1 MARAFNMLMKP
12 SIVRT
17 FLLTIALSV
26 CGLGTPA
33 LAAIVD
39 IDRIVVVVNEDVIT
53 NTELKARIEEIKQ
66 ELAARNIDPP
76 AESVLRKQ
84 VVERMVLERIQLQ
97 LADEAGVRVND
108 KDVEQAVA
116 RVAERNNKTVAEFY
130 RALRGD
136 GIEIERY
143 RSQIRNDLIIQRLLQ
158 KKINNRITVSDVEIE
173 NFFATRDKQ
182 AQVDATYRVSQILI
196 AVPNS
201 ATPEQIEATKTKAE
215 GIHQSLLAGASFEQ
229 AAITHSDGQKAL
241 QGGSLGWKKPGQL
254 PGMFLESLLALEPGS
269 ISDVLRS
276 PVGFH
281 ILKLDE
287 RKLGAQAQPI
297 PQVHARHILLQPS
310 EVRSISEV
318 IAKLK
323 RLRERVLN
331 GEDFAELARAHSE
344 DKSSAAK
351 GGDLGWVNP
360 GQTVPEFE
368 SKMNELEPNELSE
381 PVETPFGLHLIQVLA
396 KRMHDVS
403 EERSRAAA
411 RQQIHTRKAD
421 ARYEQWLRRMR
432 DEAYVNYRLEDE

>member
-1 MARAFNMLMKP
+1 MKP

-26 CGLGTPA
+26 CGLVAPA
-33 LAAIVD
+33 LATIVD

-53 NTELKARIEEIKQ
+53 DTELRARIEEIKR

-76 AESVLRKQ
+76 AQSVLREQ

-108 KDVEQAVA
+108 KDVEQAIAV
-116 RVAERNNKTVAEFY
+116 VAERNNRTTEELY
-130 RALRGD
+130 RALRRD

-143 RSQIRNDLIIQRLLQ
+143 RSKIRNDLKIQRLLQ
-158 KKINNRITVSDVEIE
+158 KEVNNRITVSDAEIE

-182 AQVDATYRVSQILI
+182 TRVDDAYRVSQILI
-196 AVPNS
+196 AVPDS
-201 ATPEQIEATKTKAE
+201 AIPEQVEAAKTKAE
-215 GIHQSLLAGASFEQ
+215 GIHQSLLAGASFER
-229 AAITHSDGQKAL
+229 AAITHSDGKNAL
-241 QGGSLGWKKPGQL
+241 QGGLLGWKKPGQL
-254 PGMFLESLLALEPGS
+254 PGMFLESLLALEPGGVT
-269 ISDVLRS
+269 DVLRS

-297 PQVHARHILLQPS
+297 LQVHARHILLQPN

-318 IAKLK
+318 KSKLEQ
-323 RLRERVLN
+323 LRERVLN

-368 SKMNELEPNELSE
+368 RKMNELEPNELGE

-396 KRMHDVS
+396 KRMYDVS
-403 EERSRAAA
+403 DERSRAAA
-411 RQQIHTRKAD
+411 RQQIHSRKAD
-421 ARYEQWLRRMR
+421 ARYEQWLRQMR
-432 DEAYVNYRLEDE
+432 DEAYVNYRLEDT

>member
-1 MARAFNMLMKP
+1 MKRC
-12 SIVRT
+12 IVQT
-17 FLLTIALSV
+17 SLLAIALSV
-26 CGLGTPA
+26 CGLVPPA

-53 NTELKARIEEIKQ
+53 NTELEARIEEIKQ

-84 VVERMVLERIQLQ
+84 VVERMVFERIQLQ
-97 LADEAGVRVND
+97 LADEARVRVND
-108 KDVEQAVA
+108 KDVEQAIA
-116 RVAERNNKTVAEFY
+116 RVAERNNRTVEQLY
-130 RALRGD
+130 RALRRD

-143 RSQIRNDLIIQRLLQ
+143 RSQIRNDLKIQRLLQ
-158 KKINNRITVSDVEIE
+158 REINNRITVSDAELE
-173 NFFATRDKQ
+173 NFLATRDDQ
-182 AQVDATYRVSQILI
+182 DRVDDAYRISQILI

-201 ATPEQIEATKTKAE
+201 ATPEQVEAAKTKAGE
-215 GIHQSLLAGASFEQ
+215 IYESLIAGANFEQ
-229 AAITHSDGQKAL
+229 AAITHSDGQNAL
-241 QGGSLGWKKPGQL
+241 QAGSLGWKKPGQL
-254 PGMFLESLLALEPGS
+254 PGMFLASLLALEPGGV
-269 ISDVLRS
+269 SDVLRS

-287 RKLGAQAQPI
+287 RKRSVQAQPV
-297 PQVHARHILLQPS
+297 PQVHVRHILLRPS

-318 IAKLK
+318 RTKLEQ
-323 RLRERVLN
+323 LRERVLN

-344 DKSSAAK
+344 DKSSTAK

-368 SKMNELEPNELSE
+368 KGMNELEPNELSE

-396 KRMHDVS
+396 KRTHDVS

-421 ARYEQWLRRMR
+421 ARYDQWLRRRR
-432 DEAYVNYRLEDE
+432 DEAYVNYRLEDK

>member
-1 MARAFNMLMKP
+1 MKP

-26 CGLGTPA
+26 CGLVAPA
-33 LAAIVD
+33 LATIVD

-53 NTELKARIEEIKQ
+53 DTELRARIEEIKR

-76 AESVLRKQ
+76 AQSVLREQ

-108 KDVEQAVA
+108 KDVEQAIAV
-116 RVAERNNKTVAEFY
+116 VAERNNRTTEELY
-130 RALRGD
+130 RALRRD

-143 RSQIRNDLIIQRLLQ
+143 RSKIRNDLKIQRLLQ
-158 KKINNRITVSDVEIE
+158 KEVNNRITVSDAEIE

-182 AQVDATYRVSQILI
+182 TRVDDAYRVSQILI
-196 AVPNS
+196 AVPDS
-201 ATPEQIEATKTKAE
+201 ATPEQVEAAKTKAE
-215 GIHQSLLAGASFEQ
+215 GIHQSLLAGASFER
-229 AAITHSDGQKAL
+229 AAITHSDGKNAL
-241 QGGSLGWKKPGQL
+241 QGGLLGWKKPGQL
-254 PGMFLESLLALEPGS
+254 PGMFLESLLALEPGGVT
-269 ISDVLRS
+269 DVLRS

-297 PQVHARHILLQPS
+297 LQVHARHILLQPN

-318 IAKLK
+318 KSKLEQ
-323 RLRERVLN
+323 LRERVLN

-368 SKMNELEPNELSE
+368 RKMNELEPNELGE

-396 KRMHDVS
+396 KRMYDVS

-411 RQQIHTRKAD
+411 RQQIHSRKAD
-421 ARYEQWLRRMR
+421 ARYEQWLRQMR
-432 DEAYVNYRLEDE
+432 DEAYVNYRLEDT

>member
-1 MARAFNMLMKP
+1 MKRC
-12 SIVRT
+12 IVQT
-17 FLLTIALSV
+17 SLLAIALSV
-26 CGLGTPA
+26 CGLVPPA

-53 NTELKARIEEIKQ
+53 NTELEARIEEIKQ

-84 VVERMVLERIQLQ
+84 VVERMVFERIQLQ
-97 LADEAGVRVND
+97 LADEARVRVND
-108 KDVEQAVA
+108 KDVEQAIA
-116 RVAERNNKTVAEFY
+116 RVAERNNRTVEQLY
-130 RALRGD
+130 RALRRD

-143 RSQIRNDLIIQRLLQ
+143 RSQIRNDLKIQRLLQ
-158 KKINNRITVSDVEIE
+158 REINNRITVSDAELE
-173 NFFATRDKQ
+173 NFLATRDDQ
-182 AQVDATYRVSQILI
+182 DRVDDAYRISQILI

-201 ATPEQIEATKTKAE
+201 ATPEQVEAAKTKAGE
-215 GIHQSLLAGASFEQ
+215 IYESLIAGANFEQ
-229 AAITHSDGQKAL
+229 AAITHSDGQNAL
-241 QGGSLGWKKPGQL
+241 QAGSLGWKKPGQL
-254 PGMFLESLLALEPGS
+254 PGMFLASLLALEPGGV
-269 ISDVLRS
+269 SDVLRS

-287 RKLGAQAQPI
+287 RKRSVQAQPV
-297 PQVHARHILLQPS
+297 PQVHVRHILLRPS

-318 IAKLK
+318 RTKLEQ
-323 RLRERVLN
+323 LRERVLN

-344 DKSSAAK
+344 DKSSTAK

-368 SKMNELEPNELSE
+368 KGMNELEPNELSE

-396 KRMHDVS
+396 KRTHDVS

-421 ARYEQWLRRMR
+421 ARYDQWLRQIR
-432 DEAYVNYRLEDE
+432 DEAYVNYRLDR

>member
-1 MARAFNMLMKP
+1 MKP

-26 CGLGTPA
+26 CGLVAPA
-33 LAAIVD
+33 LATIVD

-53 NTELKARIEEIKQ
+53 DTELRARIEEIKR

-76 AESVLRKQ
+76 AQSVLREQ

-108 KDVEQAVA
+108 KDVEQAIAVVA
-116 RVAERNNKTVAEFY
+116 QRNNRTTEELY
-130 RALRGD
+130 RALRRD

-143 RSQIRNDLIIQRLLQ
+143 RSKIRNDLKIQRLLQ
-158 KKINNRITVSDVEIE
+158 KEVNNRITVSDAEIE

-182 AQVDATYRVSQILI
+182 TRVDDAYRVSQILI
-196 AVPNS
+196 AVPDS
-201 ATPEQIEATKTKAE
+201 ATPEQVEAAKTKAE
-215 GIHQSLLAGASFEQ
+215 GIHQSLLAGASFER
-229 AAITHSDGQKAL
+229 AAITHSDGKNAL
-241 QGGSLGWKKPGQL
+241 QGGLLGWKKPGQL
-254 PGMFLESLLALEPGS
+254 PGMFLESLLALEPGGVT
-269 ISDVLRS
+269 DVLRS

-297 PQVHARHILLQPS
+297 LQVHARHILLQPN

-318 IAKLK
+318 KSKLEQ
-323 RLRERVLN
+323 LRERVLN

-368 SKMNELEPNELSE
+368 RKMNELEPNELGE

-396 KRMHDVS
+396 KRMYDVS

-411 RQQIHTRKAD
+411 RQQIHSRKAD
-421 ARYEQWLRRMR
+421 ARYEQWLRQMR
-432 DEAYVNYRLEDE
+432 GEAYVNYRLEDT

>member
-1 MARAFNMLMKP
+1 MKP

-26 CGLGTPA
+26 CGLVAPA
-33 LAAIVD
+33 LATIVD

-53 NTELKARIEEIKQ
+53 DTELRARIEEIKR

-76 AESVLRKQ
+76 AQSVLREQ

-108 KDVEQAVA
+108 KDVEQAIAVVA
-116 RVAERNNKTVAEFY
+116 QRNNRTTEELY
-130 RALRGD
+130 RALRRD

-143 RSQIRNDLIIQRLLQ
+143 RSKIRNDLKIQRLLQ
-158 KKINNRITVSDVEIE
+158 KEVNNRITVSDAEIE

-182 AQVDATYRVSQILI
+182 TRVDDAYRVSQILI
-196 AVPNS
+196 AVPDS
-201 ATPEQIEATKTKAE
+201 ATPEQVEAAKTKAE
-215 GIHQSLLAGASFEQ
+215 GIHQSLLAGASFER
-229 AAITHSDGQKAL
+229 AAITHSDGKNAL
-241 QGGSLGWKKPGQL
+241 QGGLLGWKKPGQL
-254 PGMFLESLLALEPGS
+254 PGMFLESLLALEPGGVT
-269 ISDVLRS
+269 DVLRS

-297 PQVHARHILLQPS
+297 LQVHARHILLQPN

-318 IAKLK
+318 KSKLEQ
-323 RLRERVLN
+323 LRERVLN

-368 SKMNELEPNELSE
+368 RKMNELEPNELGE

-396 KRMHDVS
+396 KRMYDVS

-411 RQQIHTRKAD
+411 RQQIHSRKAD
-421 ARYEQWLRRMR
+421 ARYEQWLRQMR
-432 DEAYVNYRLEDE
+432 DEAYVNYRLEDT